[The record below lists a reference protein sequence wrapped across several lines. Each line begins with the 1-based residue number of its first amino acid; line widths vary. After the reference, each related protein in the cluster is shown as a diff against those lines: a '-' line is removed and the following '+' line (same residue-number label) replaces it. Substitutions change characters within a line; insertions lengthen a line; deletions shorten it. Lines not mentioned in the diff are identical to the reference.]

1 MRVTSEWNGLPDGVK
16 EAKKVADFKRLY
28 RRHRA
33 DTERKP
39 LGNTRLVVQ
48 QEQEH
53 PRQGSTL
60 TAEDHLN
67 QDQEYLSLICPRVNT
82 EQLFMGEE

>member
-1 MRVTSEWNGLPDGVK
+1 MTSEWNGLPDGVK

-53 PRQGSTL
+53 PRQGSTW

-67 QDQEYLSLICPRVNT
+67 QDQDP
-82 EQLFMGEE
+82 EQTTVKSSVEEPEPAPT

>member
-53 PRQGSTL
+53 PRQGSTW

-67 QDQEYLSLICPRVNT
+67 KTKTKNHGSVARFGKRPFSRI
-82 EQLFMGEE
+82 